1 MPEFALIDEGLKRGG
16 SSITL
21 ESPKGNHCM
30 VAVDEDMEIQTIREK
45 KLVEMMQ
52 RARTHLE
59 GVAKNEGK
67 PIIISD
73 ASFSSEISKHP
84 LMVVDFWAAWCGP
97 CRMVA
102 PFIEQ
107 LAKEYAGRVAF
118 GKLNVDE
125 NPLTSG
131 EFEVQSIPTLL
142 IFRNGE
148 AVDGIIG
155 AVPKHQIESK
165 IKAHLGN

>member
-1 MPEFALIDEGLKRGG
+1 
-16 SSITL
+16 
-21 ESPKGNHCM
+21 M
-30 VAVDEDMEIQTIREK
+30 VMSNEEMEIQRIKEK

-52 RARTHLE
+52 KARAQLE
-59 GVAKNEGK
+59 TAAKNDGK
-67 PIIISD
+67 PILLSD
-73 ASFSSEISKHP
+73 ASFSSEISKYP

-102 PFIEQ
+102 PIIEQ

-148 AVDGIIG
+148 AVDGIVG
-155 AVPKHQIESK
+155 AVPKYQIETR

>member
-1 MPEFALIDEGLKRGG
+1 LVMSNEE
-16 SSITL
+16 
-21 ESPKGNHCM
+21 
-30 VAVDEDMEIQTIREK
+30 MEIQRIKEK

-52 RARTHLE
+52 KARAQLE
-59 GVAKNEGK
+59 TAAKNDGK
-67 PIIISD
+67 PILLSD
-73 ASFSSEISKHP
+73 ASFSSEISKYP

-97 CRMVA
+97 CRTVA
-102 PFIEQ
+102 PIIEQ

-148 AVDGIIG
+148 AVDGIVG
-155 AVPKHQIESK
+155 AVPKYQIESR
-165 IKAHLGN
+165 IKVHLGN

>member
-1 MPEFALIDEGLKRGG
+1 
-16 SSITL
+16 
-21 ESPKGNHCM
+21 
-30 VAVDEDMEIQTIREK
+30 MEIQRIKER

-52 RARTHLE
+52 KARTQLE
-59 GVAKNEGK
+59 PAAKNDGK
-67 PIIISD
+67 PILLSD
-73 ASFSSEISKHP
+73 ASFSSEISKYP

-102 PFIEQ
+102 PIIEQ

-148 AVDGIIG
+148 AVDGIVG
-155 AVPKHQIESK
+155 AVPKYQIESK

>member
-1 MPEFALIDEGLKRGG
+1 MLVMSNEE
-16 SSITL
+16 
-21 ESPKGNHCM
+21 
-30 VAVDEDMEIQTIREK
+30 MEIQRIKEK

-52 RARTHLE
+52 KARTQLE
-59 GVAKNEGK
+59 TAAKNDER
-67 PIIISD
+67 PILLSD
-73 ASFSSEISKHP
+73 ASFSSEISKYP

-102 PFIEQ
+102 PIIEQ

-131 EFEVQSIPTLL
+131 EFEVQSILTLL
-142 IFRNGE
+142 IFRIGE
-148 AVDGIIG
+148 AVDGF
-155 AVPKHQIESK
+155 VVDFPKYKLEFK
-165 IKAHLGN
+165 V

>member
-1 MPEFALIDEGLKRGG
+1 MSVLALVMSNE
-16 SSITL
+16 
-21 ESPKGNHCM
+21 E
-30 VAVDEDMEIQTIREK
+30 MEIQRIKEK

-52 RARTHLE
+52 KAGAQLETAAR
-59 GVAKNEGK
+59 NDGK
-67 PIIISD
+67 PILLSD
-73 ASFSSEISKHP
+73 ASFSSEISKYP

-102 PFIEQ
+102 PIIEQ

-148 AVDGIIG
+148 AVDGIVG
-155 AVPKHQIESK
+155 AVPKYQIESR
-165 IKAHLGN
+165 IKVHLGN

>member
-1 MPEFALIDEGLKRGG
+1 
-16 SSITL
+16 
-21 ESPKGNHCM
+21 M
-30 VAVDEDMEIQTIREK
+30 VASNEDMEIQAIREK

-52 RARTHLE
+52 RARAQLE
-59 GVAKNEGK
+59 TAAKNDGK
-67 PIIISD
+67 PILLSD
-73 ASFSSEISKHP
+73 ASFSSEISKYP

-102 PFIEQ
+102 PIIEQ

-125 NPLTSG
+125 NPLTSN
-131 EFEVQSIPTLL
+131 EFEVQSIPTML

-148 AVDGIIG
+148 AVDEIIG
-155 AVPKHQIESK
+155 AVPKYQIESK
-165 IKAHLGN
+165 IKDHIGK

>member
-1 MPEFALIDEGLKRGG
+1 LVMSNEE
-16 SSITL
+16 
-21 ESPKGNHCM
+21 
-30 VAVDEDMEIQTIREK
+30 MEIQRIKEK

-52 RARTHLE
+52 KARAQLE
-59 GVAKNEGK
+59 TAARNDGK
-67 PIIISD
+67 PILLSD
-73 ASFSSEISKHP
+73 ASFSSEISKYP

-102 PFIEQ
+102 PIIEQ
-107 LAKEYAGRVAF
+107 LAKEYSGRVAF
-118 GKLNVDE
+118 DKLNVDE

-148 AVDGIIG
+148 AVDGIVG
-155 AVPKHQIESK
+155 AVPKYQIESK
-165 IKAHLGN
+165 IKAHLSN

>member
-1 MPEFALIDEGLKRGG
+1 
-16 SSITL
+16 
-21 ESPKGNHCM
+21 M
-30 VAVDEDMEIQTIREK
+30 VMSNEEMEIQRIKEK
-45 KLVEMMQ
+45 KLIEMMQ
-52 RARTHLE
+52 KARTQLE
-59 GVAKNEGK
+59 TAARNDGK
-67 PIIISD
+67 PILLSD
-73 ASFSSEISKHP
+73 ASFSSEISKYP

-102 PFIEQ
+102 PIIEQ

-148 AVDGIIG
+148 AVDGIVG
-155 AVPKHQIESK
+155 AVPKYQIETR

>member
-1 MPEFALIDEGLKRGG
+1 MSNEE
-16 SSITL
+16 
-21 ESPKGNHCM
+21 
-30 VAVDEDMEIQTIREK
+30 MEIQRIKEK

-52 RARTHLE
+52 KARGQLE
-59 GVAKNEGK
+59 TAARNDGK
-67 PIIISD
+67 PILLSD
-73 ASFSSEISKHP
+73 ASFSSEISKYP

-102 PFIEQ
+102 PIIEQ

-148 AVDGIIG
+148 AVDGIVG
-155 AVPKHQIESK
+155 AVPKYQIESK
-165 IKAHLGN
+165 IKAHLSN

>member
-1 MPEFALIDEGLKRGG
+1 MSNEE
-16 SSITL
+16 
-21 ESPKGNHCM
+21 
-30 VAVDEDMEIQTIREK
+30 MEIQRIKEK

-52 RARTHLE
+52 KARAQLE
-59 GVAKNEGK
+59 TAARNDGK
-67 PIIISD
+67 PILLSD
-73 ASFSSEISKHP
+73 ASFSSEISKYP

-102 PFIEQ
+102 PIIEQ
-107 LAKEYAGRVAF
+107 LAKEYSGRVAF

-131 EFEVQSIPTLL
+131 EFKVQSIPTLL

-148 AVDGIIG
+148 AVDGIVG
-155 AVPKHQIESK
+155 AVPKYQIESK
-165 IKAHLGN
+165 IKAHLSN

>member
-1 MPEFALIDEGLKRGG
+1 
-16 SSITL
+16 
-21 ESPKGNHCM
+21 M
-30 VAVDEDMEIQTIREK
+30 VMSNEEMEIQRIKEK

-52 RARTHLE
+52 KARAQLE
-59 GVAKNEGK
+59 TAAKNDGK
-67 PIIISD
+67 PILLSD
-73 ASFSSEISKHP
+73 ASFSSEISKYP

-97 CRMVA
+97 CRTVA
-102 PFIEQ
+102 PIIEQ

-148 AVDGIIG
+148 AVDGIVG
-155 AVPKHQIESK
+155 AVPKYQIESR

>member
-1 MPEFALIDEGLKRGG
+1 MSVLALVMSNE
-16 SSITL
+16 
-21 ESPKGNHCM
+21 E
-30 VAVDEDMEIQTIREK
+30 MEIQRIKEK

-52 RARTHLE
+52 KARAQLE
-59 GVAKNEGK
+59 TAARNDGK
-67 PIIISD
+67 PILLSD
-73 ASFSSEISKHP
+73 ASFSSEISKYP

-102 PFIEQ
+102 PIIEQ

-148 AVDGIIG
+148 AVDGIVG
-155 AVPKHQIESK
+155 AVPKYQIESK

>member
-1 MPEFALIDEGLKRGG
+1 
-16 SSITL
+16 
-21 ESPKGNHCM
+21 M
-30 VAVDEDMEIQTIREK
+30 VMSNEEMEIQRIKEK

-52 RARTHLE
+52 KARAQLE
-59 GVAKNEGK
+59 TAARNDGK
-67 PIIISD
+67 PILLSD
-73 ASFSSEISKHP
+73 ASFSSEISKYP

-102 PFIEQ
+102 PIIEQ
-107 LAKEYAGRVAF
+107 LAKEYSGRVAF

-148 AVDGIIG
+148 AVDGIVG
-155 AVPKHQIESK
+155 AVPKYQIESK

>member
-1 MPEFALIDEGLKRGG
+1 MLVMSNEE
-16 SSITL
+16 
-21 ESPKGNHCM
+21 
-30 VAVDEDMEIQTIREK
+30 MEIQRIKEK
-45 KLVEMMQ
+45 KLIEMMQ
-52 RARTHLE
+52 KARTQLE
-59 GVAKNEGK
+59 TAARNDGK
-67 PIIISD
+67 PILLSD
-73 ASFSSEISKHP
+73 ASFSSEISKYP

-102 PFIEQ
+102 PIIEQ
-107 LAKEYAGRVAF
+107 LAKEYSGRVAF
-118 GKLNVDE
+118 DKLNVDE

-148 AVDGIIG
+148 AVDGIVG
-155 AVPKHQIESK
+155 AVPKYQIESK

>member
-1 MPEFALIDEGLKRGG
+1 
-16 SSITL
+16 
-21 ESPKGNHCM
+21 M
-30 VAVDEDMEIQTIREK
+30 VMSNEEMEIQRIKEK

-52 RARTHLE
+52 KARAQLE
-59 GVAKNEGK
+59 TAAKNDGK
-67 PIIISD
+67 PILLSD
-73 ASFSSEISKHP
+73 ASFSSEISKYP

-97 CRMVA
+97 CRTVA
-102 PFIEQ
+102 PIIEQ

-148 AVDGIIG
+148 AVDGIVG
-155 AVPKHQIESK
+155 AVPKYQIESK

>member
-1 MPEFALIDEGLKRGG
+1 MSVLALVMSNE
-16 SSITL
+16 
-21 ESPKGNHCM
+21 E
-30 VAVDEDMEIQTIREK
+30 MEIQRIKEK

-52 RARTHLE
+52 KARAQLE
-59 GVAKNEGK
+59 TAARNDGK
-67 PIIISD
+67 PILLSD
-73 ASFSSEISKHP
+73 ASFSSEISKYP
-84 LMVVDFWAAWCGP
+84 LVVVDFWAAWCGP

-102 PFIEQ
+102 PIIEQ

-148 AVDGIIG
+148 AVDGIVG
-155 AVPKHQIESK
+155 AVPKYQIESR

>member
-1 MPEFALIDEGLKRGG
+1 
-16 SSITL
+16 
-21 ESPKGNHCM
+21 M
-30 VAVDEDMEIQTIREK
+30 VMSNEEMEIQRIKEK

-52 RARTHLE
+52 KARAQLE
-59 GVAKNEGK
+59 TAAKNDGK
-67 PIIISD
+67 PILLSD
-73 ASFSSEISKHP
+73 ASFSSEISKYP

-102 PFIEQ
+102 PIIEQ

-148 AVDGIIG
+148 AVDGIVG
-155 AVPKHQIESK
+155 AVPKYQIESK

>member
-1 MPEFALIDEGLKRGG
+1 
-16 SSITL
+16 
-21 ESPKGNHCM
+21 M
-30 VAVDEDMEIQTIREK
+30 VMSNEEMEIQRIKEK

-52 RARTHLE
+52 KARTQLE
-59 GVAKNEGK
+59 TAAKNDGR
-67 PIIISD
+67 PILLSD
-73 ASFSSEISKHP
+73 ASFSSEISKYP

-102 PFIEQ
+102 PIIEQ

-148 AVDGIIG
+148 AVDGIVG
-155 AVPKHQIESK
+155 AVPKYQIESK